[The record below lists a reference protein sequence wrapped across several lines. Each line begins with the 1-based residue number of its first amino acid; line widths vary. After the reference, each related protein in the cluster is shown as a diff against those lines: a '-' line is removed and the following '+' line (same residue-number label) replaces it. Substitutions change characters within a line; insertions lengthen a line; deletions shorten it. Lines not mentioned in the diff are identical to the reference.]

1 MEYLDVYDEAGKKTG
16 EVVERN
22 EAHRK
27 GILHKVVHVWI
38 INSKN
43 ELLMQKRS
51 KNKDLNPDKWYV
63 SMGGHIESG
72 ETNAQTIIREFK
84 EELALDVSSQI
95 GDVEY
100 LHTFKEAIIANEG
113 AFWDYAFYD
122 VHVLRREVDLSQ
134 LLLQEDEVQEVK
146 FMGCEDFKR
155 AVLERDETFWIHE
168 EGFDMLFAALD
179 QMVRV

>member
-1 MEYLDVYDEAGKKTG
+1 MEYLDVYDEAGRKTG
-16 EVVERN
+16 EIVERE

-72 ETNAQTIIREFK
+72 ENNAQTIIREFN
-84 EELALDVSSQI
+84 EELQLDVSGQI
-95 GDVEY
+95 EDVEF
-100 LHTFKEAIIANEG
+100 LHTFKEIIVANDG
-113 AFWDYAFYD
+113 AFVDHAFYD
-122 VHVLRREVDLSQ
+122 VHVLRRDVDLCR
-134 LLLQEDEVQEVK
+134 LVLQEDEVQEVK
-146 FMGCEDFKR
+146 YMRYEDFKQ
-155 AVLERDETFWIHE
+155 AVQERDEAFWIHE
-168 EGFDMLFAALD
+168 EGFAMLFAALD
-179 QMVRV
+179 EYIR